1 MDAEDEKL
9 VTLARSALPRARGA
23 QEGAAVR
30 DEIGRTY
37 AGASVEIAD
46 LQLTALEVA
55 VAMAV
60 SSGVRRL
67 ERAVVVTTDMR
78 EATDQETGV
87 LDALGSPPLTV
98 LAGGAS

>member
-37 AGASVEIAD
+37 AGASVEVGD
-46 LQLTALEVA
+46 LRLTALEVA

-78 EATDQETGV
+78 EATDQESGV

>member
-9 VTLARSALPRARGA
+9 LTLARSVLPRARGA

-30 DEIGRTY
+30 DDMGRTY
-37 AGASVEIAD
+37 AGASVEVAD
-46 LQLTALEVA
+46 LRLSALEVA

-67 ERAVVVTTDMR
+67 ERAVLLTEDLR
-78 EATDQETGV
+78 AATAQETGV
-87 LDALGSPPLTV
+87 LEALGSPSLTV
-98 LAGGAS
+98 LAGGGP

>member
-30 DEIGRTY
+30 DDIGRTY
-37 AGASVEIAD
+37 AGASVEVAD
-46 LQLTALEVA
+46 LRLSALEVA

-67 ERAVVVTTDMR
+67 ERAVVVTTDLR
-78 EATDQETGV
+78 DASAQESGV
-87 LDALGSPPLTV
+87 LEALGSPALTM
-98 LAGGAS
+98 LAGSGS